1 VNLTFDADAH
11 VYRLDGKVVPS
22 VTQILAP
29 LVDYS
34 GIPADVLETARIRGQ
49 WVHDAV
55 NRHCRGVL
63 DPATLGADVR
73 PYFDQFLLFLSDSA
87 FVPTASEVRVASP
100 KYGYAGT
107 VDLVGEFLNGETLL
121 DVKATADLPAAVGP
135 QTAGYAQA
143 FAETFGRQLKR
154 RSCLHLFPDRYRVEP
169 LTDPV
174 DWPTFLSCLNVARWR
189 ARHAA

>member
-1 VNLTFDADAH
+1 MNLTFDPGPH

-34 GIPADVLETARIRGQ
+34 GIPPDVLETARIRGQ

-63 DPATLGADVR
+63 DAATLGADVR
-73 PYFDQFLLFLSDSA
+73 PYFEQFLRFLAESG

-107 VDLVGEFLNGETLL
+107 VDLVGEFQVETLL

-135 QTAGYAQA
+135 QTAGYVQA
-143 FAETFGRQLKR
+143 FAETFGRLLKKR
-154 RSCLHLFPDRYRVEP
+154 ACLHLFPDRYRVEP

-174 DWPTFLSCLNVARWR
+174 DWPTFQSCLNVARWR